1 MCLHRY
7 IHSPFNH
14 HHEIYSVFQCITI
27 WICMNAPMLLHTRVY
42 PHPQT
47 SLLLFNIAPRKT
59 NWQQYIFVY
68 SLKVL
73 SIHFVY
79 SFCLSH
85 LFIQWICDPVLT
97 KVVAVLLLKKKKIQR
112 DELPNIA
119 LHCIMTSL
127 WMILT
132 VRASLVFLLHS
143 HWMAKFAFIGNIK
156 MVYEI
161 RFKAHGKQK
170 LFKLRLLIWL
180 QA

>member
-7 IHSPFNH
+7 IHSPYNH
-14 HHEIYSVFQCITI
+14 HYEIYSVFQCITI
-27 WICMNAPMLLHTRVY
+27 WKCKNAPMLLHTRVY

-73 SIHFVY
+73 SIHFVCPIFSFSGYVTLY
-79 SFCLSH
+79 SL
-85 LFIQWICDPVLT
+85 
-97 KVVAVLLLKKKKIQR
+97 KLLLFFCWKKIQR

-127 WMILT
+127 WIILT
-132 VRASLVFLLHS
+132 VRASLVFFTPFSLNGKICI
-143 HWMAKFAFIGNIK
+143 HWKHQNGLRNQIQGTWQAKII
-156 MVYEI
+156 
-161 RFKAHGKQK
+161 
-170 LFKLRLLIWL
+170 
-180 QA
+180 